1 MKYLEEF
8 GKGLINFANIGTVL
22 IFLKLFVDEFNYNYL
37 LAGVIFFI
45 AFYIMRLVLI
55 NKSEENANGK

>member
-1 MKYLEEF
+1 MKYIEEF

-45 AFYIMRLVLI
+45 AFYIMGLVLI

>member
-22 IFLKLFVDEFNYNYL
+22 IFLKVYIESFDIIYL
-37 LAGVIFFI
+37 LSGIWFFLTMYAI
-45 AFYIMRLVLI
+45 GLI
-55 NKSEENANGK
+55 LIKKSEGVTK

>member
-22 IFLKLFVDEFNYNYL
+22 LFFKAYIGNFDIIYLVD
-37 LAGVIFFI
+37 GVLFFI
-45 AFYIMRLVLI
+45 IFYSVGVRLI
-55 NKSEENANGK
+55 KKSEEIDNES

>member
-22 IFLKLFVDEFNYNYL
+22 IFLKLFVDKFEWIYL
-37 LAGVIFFI
+37 ITGIVFFMT
-45 AFYIMRLVLI
+45 FYYIGIKLI
-55 NKSEENANGK
+55 KKSEEE

>member
-22 IFLKLFVDEFNYNYL
+22 IFLKLFVDKFEMIYL
-37 LAGVIFFI
+37 MTGIVFFI
-45 AFYIMRLVLI
+45 IFYYVGIKI
-55 NKSEENANGK
+55 IKKSEER

>member
-22 IFLKLFVDEFNYNYL
+22 IFLKVYVESFDIIYL
-37 LAGVIFFI
+37 LLGIWFWI
-45 AFYIMRLVLI
+45 ALYII
-55 NKSEENANGK
+55 GIIAIKKSEGVENE

>member
-22 IFLKLFVDEFNYNYL
+22 IFLKLYVDQFNLIYL
-37 LAGVIFFI
+37 ISGILFFI
-45 AFYIMRLVLI
+45 SFYAMGIKI
-55 NKSEENANGK
+55 IKKSEENSSGK